1 MTVESFAIYFGFF
14 LSAFLAVGGALG
26 VVLLPNL
33 VHCAFSLALSLLG
46 VAGIFMLIDAPFLA
60 VIQVLVYVG
69 GIVVLI
75 LFAIML
81 TGRMM
86 GKGERQFNKQSLS
99 ALIFVLLFFAILII
113 TLWIDWGAVKPLDD
127 TTATIAREVFQNYS
141 FPLMILAV
149 VLFLSAVGAL
159 VLARD
164 KS

>member
-1 MTVESFAIYFGFF
+1 MTLTSFALYFGF
-14 LSAFLAVGGALG
+14 LISALLTVGGAFG

-46 VAGIFMLIDAPFLA
+46 VAGIFMLLDAPFLA

-81 TGRMM
+81 THRMM
-86 GKGERQFNKQSLS
+86 GKEERQFNKQSPI
-99 ALIFVLLFFAILII
+99 ALVFVIVFLAIL
-113 TLWIDWGAVKPLDD
+113 TASLWISWETPKPLED
-127 TTATIAREVFQNYS
+127 TTTLIANEVFHRY
-141 FPLMILAV
+141 FLPLQILAV
-149 VLFLSAVGAL
+149 ILLLSAIGAL

-164 KS
+164 RK

>member
-1 MTVESFAIYFGFF
+1 MTVESFAIYSGFF
-14 LSAFLAVGGALG
+14 ISAFLAIGGALG

-33 VHCAFSLALSLLG
+33 VHCAFSLAVSLLG

-86 GKGERQFNKQSLS
+86 GKGERQFNKQSLP
-99 ALIFVLLFFAILII
+99 ALIFVFLFLAIMLI
-113 TLWIDWGAVKPLDD
+113 TLWIDWGAVKPLED
-127 TTATIAREVFQNYS
+127 TTATIAREVFRDYS
-141 FPLMILAV
+141 LPLMILAV
-149 VLFLSAVGAL
+149 VLFLSAIGAL

>member
-1 MTVESFAIYFGFF
+1 MTVESFAIYSGFF
-14 LSAFLAVGGALG
+14 ISAFLAVGGAFG

-33 VHCAFSLALSLLG
+33 VHCAFSLAVSLLG

-86 GKGERQFNKQSLS
+86 GKGERQFNKQSLP
-99 ALIFVLLFFAILII
+99 ALIFVFLFLAILII
-113 TLWIDWGAVKPLDD
+113 TLWIDWGAVKPLKD
-127 TTATIAREVFQNYS
+127 TTATIAREVFRDYS
-141 FPLMILAV
+141 LPLMILAV
-149 VLFLSAVGAL
+149 VLFLSAIGAL

>member
-1 MTVESFAIYFGFF
+1 MTVESFAIYSGF
-14 LSAFLAVGGALG
+14 LISAFLAVGGALG

-33 VHCAFSLALSLLG
+33 VHCAFSLAISLLG
-46 VAGIFMLIDAPFLA
+46 VAGIFMLADAPFLA

-81 TGRMM
+81 THRLM
-86 GKGERQFNKQSLS
+86 GKGERQFNKQSLP
-99 ALIFVLLFFAILII
+99 AFLFVFLLLSILLI
-113 TLWIDWGAVKPLDD
+113 TLWIDWGSVKMLRD
-127 TTATIAREVFQNYS
+127 TTATIAREVFRDYYL
-141 FPLMILAV
+141 PLMILSV

-164 KS
+164 RD